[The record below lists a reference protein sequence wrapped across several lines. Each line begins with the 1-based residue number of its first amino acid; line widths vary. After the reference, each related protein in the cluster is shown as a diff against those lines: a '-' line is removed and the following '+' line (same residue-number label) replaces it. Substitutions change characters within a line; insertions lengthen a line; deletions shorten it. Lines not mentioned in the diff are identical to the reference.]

1 MISTSEVGE
10 LLAGDSESDRVT
22 RWRLEQFA
30 ALGFELGDALLLS
43 VSQADIHMAR
53 KLLGNGCAPE
63 IAAQILL

>member
-1 MISTSEVGE
+1 MITTSEVGE

-30 ALGFELGDALLLS
+30 VLGFELGDALLLS
-43 VSQADIHMAR
+43 VSPADLEVAR
-53 KLLGNGCAPE
+53 KLVRSGCDPE